1 MDLSGQGAF
10 ARRIDTLDAETIRA
24 NGSLKWTSQ
33 PGALGAWVAEM
44 DFGLAPAVRRALD
57 EAMAHDLTGYVPP
70 TAANDLVEAVRGY
83 LDAHYGWAVEPEQV
97 HPAGDVLS
105 VLGDM
110 LTVWTQPGAPV
121 IVPTPAYMPFVSLP
135 KAYGHPVLQVPLR
148 HDEAGWT
155 LDLDDLDAAFRA
167 GGRVLILCNPHNP
180 IGKVYTRDELLGIAE
195 VVERHGGQVF
205 ADEIHAPL
213 VFDPVATPHIP
224 YATLGDEVAAHTLTA
239 FSASKAFNLPGLK
252 CAQFVVTNPDH
263 AAWLREH
270 HFSGGA
276 GTLGVVAN
284 VAAYRDG
291 WGWFAD
297 VLAYLDGN
305 RRLLAQLVR
314 DQLPEV
320 RMDLPQATY
329 LAWLDVSAL
338 GLGDEPGAF
347 FADKAN
353 VVMNEGAT
361 CGDAGRGFVRL
372 NFATSRP
379 VLRQIVQRLAD
390 ALR

>member
-1 MDLSGQGAF
+1 MDLLGEGAF
-10 ARRIDTLDAETIRA
+10 ARRIDALDAETIRA
-24 NGSLKWTSQ
+24 DGSLKWTSQ

-44 DFGLAPAVRRALD
+44 DFGLAPAVHRALD

-70 TAANDLVEAVRGY
+70 AAANELVNAVCGY
-83 LDAHYGWAVEPEQV
+83 LGGHYGWGVAPDQV

-135 KAYGHPVLQVPLR
+135 VAYGHPVLQVPL
-148 HDEAGWT
+148 HHGEGGWV

-180 IGKVYTRDELLGIAE
+180 IGKVYTRDELLGIAA

-213 VFDPVATPHIP
+213 VYDPVATPHIP
-224 YATLGDEVAAHTLTA
+224 YASLGDDIAAHTLTA

-284 VAAYRDG
+284 IAAYRDG
-291 WGWFAD
+291 WSWFAD

-305 RRLLAQLVR
+305 RRLLADLVR
-314 DQLPEV
+314 DQLPGV
-320 RMDLPQATY
+320 RMDVPDATY

-338 GLGDEPGAF
+338 GLGEAPGAF
-347 FADKAN
+347 FADRAH
-353 VVMNEGAT
+353 VVMNEGTT

-379 VLRQIVQRLAD
+379 VLRQIVAQLAD
-390 ALR
+390 AVR